1 MEDVHL
7 GDDSHGHM
15 PERQPLTCTPLQYQQ
30 NHQWRPT
37 TPNMTSPPPLT
48 NTSPM
53 PPRRATGK
61 FSRQWKSPPTAS
73 ARTSSETIRPPPSPS
88 SISSGD
94 TAALPR
100 KYIGPEMN
108 KVLHRHRLSV
118 ESGMVIGRR
127 SERDSIMNRRGRKT
141 LASTSLLRWI
151 PEVGAIVGAV
161 VCLVAIAVLLKSY
174 NGKPQPDWPGPFT
187 LHSVVALLAVL
198 AQAAYLVPVVQG
210 LGQLCWLRYSGSSS
224 GHNYSRPLRDFE
236 VIDSATRGGI
246 HGSFGL
252 LFGYK
257 KGGILGI
264 LGALIIITS
273 LFTTPLTQGMISY
286 TAELIPG
293 DLTDTDPSRNAKT
306 AADHRASSLNSGTPY
321 TNRSMVHIHW
331 GYLVPLL
338 THLILSAVFLAS
350 VVICT
355 RRDGI
360 QIIKTCS
367 LATMVALKD
376 DGTPDITGRSPTAAA
391 ASSIGSIANMAEL
404 RRQSSTVRVRLEKDA
419 LSGLALGLVAP
430 VYDAGEDHQ
439 ESSGFLVDGLCSRKE
454 DVESRLTATRTRI
467 ISSARDAGRR
477 RNMNRNTRI
486 LGGVVQ

>member
-7 GDDSHGHM
+7 GDDSHAHM
-15 PERQPLTCTPLQYQQ
+15 PERQPLTCTPRQYQQ

-48 NTSPM
+48 NTSLM
-53 PPRRATGK
+53 PPRRATGE

-118 ESGMVIGRR
+118 ESGMHELAEV
-127 SERDSIMNRRGRKT
+127 DSRG
-141 LASTSLLRWI
+141 W
-151 PEVGAIVGAV
+151 GYCWAV
-161 VCLVAIAVLLKSY
+161 VCLVAIAILLKSY

-273 LFTTPLTQGMISY
+273 LFTTPLAQGMISY

-293 DLTDTDPSRNAKT
+293 DLTDTDPSRNATT
-306 AADHRASSLNSGTPY
+306 AADHRASSLNGGTPY
-321 TNRSMVHIHW
+321 TNQSMVHIHW

-338 THLILSAVFLAS
+338 TQLILSAVFLAS

-477 RNMNRNTRI
+477 RNMNRNTRNI
-486 LGGVVQ
+486 GGVVQ